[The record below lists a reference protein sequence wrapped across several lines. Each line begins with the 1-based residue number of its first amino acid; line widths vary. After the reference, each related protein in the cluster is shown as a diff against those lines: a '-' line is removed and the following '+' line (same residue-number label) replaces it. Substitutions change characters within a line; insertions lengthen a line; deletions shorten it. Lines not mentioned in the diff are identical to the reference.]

1 MAKHKPKSEDQQPD
15 EQPLNDKVSADSEPQ
30 VEPEVDIATQAKAV
44 LEHNNH
50 GTYTIPASGLYTD
63 QWLWD
68 SCFIA
73 IGLRHYDVERAKIEI
88 LSLLRGQWSNG
99 MLPHMILNPNSVN
112 TFNKHLRNNKI
123 WRSWINPMAPED
135 VSTSGITQ
143 PPVVAEAVVRIGEKL
158 PWPERRSWYKIVYE
172 PLLAYHEWLYRERD
186 PHNEGL
192 VLQIHPWETGLDNT
206 PPWMAQLHEHLLPW
220 WIRAIRVTRLD
231 IAIGWFRND
240 THYVPIEQRESTIE
254 GLAAYDMQRRFR
266 RKGYDFYKIIDHALM
281 AIEDLT
287 FNSIFIRANTQ
298 LRHIARSIRTDLP
311 QELLENMKK
320 TEESLEQLW
329 DPFSSEYFSRDFVTH
344 HFLKES
350 SIAALMPL
358 YAGCIDQKRAEI
370 LVRALENAHRFGPA
384 FPVPSVPLDSVWYNG
399 KTYWQGPTWINMNW
413 MIIDGLKRYGFK
425 DHAAALRES
434 TLELITKSGFY
445 EYFDPVTGE
454 PAGAP
459 MFSWTAALTI
469 DLFQRK

>member
-220 WIRAIRVTRLD
+220 WIRAIRATRLD

-298 LRHIARSIRTDLP
+298 LRHIARSIRADLP